1 MTPRQN
7 INSLQ
12 ILRAI
17 AALLVVFW
25 HSRLAIMH
33 AANAYWIEGDAA
45 YRAAHYPAL
54 LNHLDIGV
62 DIFFCIS
69 GYIMNLLIHEL
80 PPTLE
85 SSLVFLANRA
95 IRIFPPYW
103 FFSTL
108 IVLAFVASRGK
119 YNLGFLSGD
128 PSSDSIRFLASILLL
143 PQGQPPLLGVGWT
156 LIHEFQFY
164 LLCGLAV
171 FLGINRRLP
180 ELLLVI
186 SVLAVALS
194 LSDISVL
201 HGYALSTFN
210 IEFFCGALAFK
221 FGKSITRT
229 FPVLQIAAAFLCFF
243 LLSRILDSGISAEVT
258 SIVRPVG
265 SGLLGMLLIAGLKGA
280 DDKYAVS
287 KSVMGAALMRI
298 GDASYTLYLSHWFV
312 LSIMGKLF
320 ALVPPSPIALVAVW
334 HLFSVATAIALA
346 VFLAERL
353 ELPFH
358 RQLSLWFKRAM
369 VLHAGRHSEA

>member
-1 MTPRQN
+1 VTPKQN

-69 GYIMNLLIHEL
+69 GYIMNLLIHKL
-80 PPTLE
+80 PATGE

-103 FFSTL
+103 FFTIL
-108 IVLAFVASRGK
+108 IVLAFAVSRGK
-119 YNLGFLSGD
+119 YNLGFLSGN
-128 PSSDSIRFLASILLL
+128 PSSDSVRFLASILLL

-164 LLCGLAV
+164 LLCGLSV

-180 ELLLVI
+180 ELLLAI

-210 IEFFCGALAFK
+210 IEFLFGALAFK
-221 FGKSITRT
+221 LGKTVTRI
-229 FPVLQIAAAFLCFF
+229 FPVLQIAAALLCFF
-243 LLSRILDSGISAEVT
+243 LLSRLLDSGISAEMT

-265 SGLLGMLLIAGLKGA
+265 SGLVGLLIIAGLIGA
-280 DDKYAVS
+280 DDKYAFS
-287 KSVMGAALMRI
+287 KSVIGVALMRI

-320 ALVPPSPIALVAVW
+320 ALVPASSIAVVAAW
-334 HLFSVATAIALA
+334 HLLSVIAAIALA
-346 VFLAERL
+346 VFLAERV
-353 ELPFH
+353 ELPCH

-369 VLHAGRHSEA
+369 ILHARQHAEA